1 MAPSPRVPITLDEL
15 LTQFRGLL
23 DAHRAATAPARA
35 GEGNLRCEGCLDCNR
50 CRFCTQCFRC
60 DDCSN
65 CESCHE
71 CRGCT
76 RCRSCRSCARS
87 GNLEFCEGCEDSQY
101 LVLCLDCS
109 GCTQCFACV
118 GLKGEEFCVLNQRY
132 TRKDYF
138 PVVQALKKRLEELIA
153 AGHVLPELAAAGRGL
168 WPTRGA
174 PVETPASEVPSDV
187 TSAAPAEVQ
196 STSEAP
202 GEVPT
207 ESAAPAEVRSTS
219 EVPSAESGPTSAGE
233 APVAAPEPPEPE
245 VEPWAEGI
253 APIRGDGDTER
264 SRGASVTWM
273 PQPQRPAS

>member
-1 MAPSPRVPITLDEL
+1 MAPSPRVPLTLDEL

-168 WPTRGA
+168 WPSRGATAPIEAPVSEA
-174 PVETPASEVPSDV
+174 PVEAPAAEIEVPVEAAPIASE
-187 TSAAPAEVQ
+187 APAEV
-196 STSEAP
+196 P
-202 GEVPT
+202 
-207 ESAAPAEVRSTS
+207 AAEN
-219 EVPSAESGPTSAGE
+219 EPSIAAE
-233 APVAAPEPPEPE
+233 APVAAPEPALPPEPE